1 MPVPGVPPLPIFDL
15 PKSPL
20 LPAPVL
26 ELPKAELPS
35 YEVMVFPAN
44 PAPPQ
49 ASVKSQTQ
57 KRTEGKPEK
66 PPQPKPPKIPPIST
80 EVTKVQIPVLNIEVP
95 VPKAEIVSTAM
106 TTSAVSVGAA
116 LAATSIF
123 KRLVSAF
130 KPVIKTVVKKVQ
142 KMRGKKVVSFGR
154 QRLEQRRHRRQRK
167 DFLA

>member
-26 ELPKAELPS
+26 ELPRAELPS
-35 YEVMVFPAN
+35 YEVMVFPAS

-49 ASVKSQTQ
+49 ASVKSRTQ
-57 KRTEGKPEK
+57 KRTEETPEK
-66 PPQPKPPKIPPIST
+66 PPQPKLPKIPISK
-80 EVTKVQIPVLNIEVP
+80 EVTKIQIPVLDIEVP
-95 VPKAEIVSTAM
+95 VPRAEIVSTAM

-123 KRLVSAF
+123 KRLVSVF
-130 KPVIKTVVKKVQ
+130 KPVIKTAVKKVQ
-142 KMRGKKVVSFGR
+142 KMRGKKVLSFGR
-154 QRLEQRRHRRQRK
+154 QRLEQRRHKRQRK

>member
-35 YEVMVFPAN
+35 YEVMVFPAS
-44 PAPPQ
+44 PPPVT
-49 ASVKSQTQ
+49 AAKVKRDKES
-57 KRTEGKPEK
+57 KPTEEPSK
-66 PPQPKPPKIPPIST
+66 PKPPKIPQISQ
-80 EVTKVQIPVLNIEVP
+80 EVTKIQIPVLDIEIP
-95 VPKAEIVSTAM
+95 VPRAEIVSTAM

-130 KPVIKTVVKKVQ
+130 KPVIKTAVKKVQ
-142 KMRGKKVVSFGR
+142 KMRGKEVVSFGR

>member
-35 YEVMVFPAN
+35 YEVMVFPAT
-44 PAPPQ
+44 PAPP
-49 ASVKSQTQ
+49 AVKAAKTKKS
-57 KRTEGKPEK
+57 KEPESK
-66 PPQPKPPKIPPIST
+66 PPQPELPKIPPIST

-95 VPKAEIVSTAM
+95 VPRAEIVSTAM

-130 KPVIKTVVKKVQ
+130 KPVIKTAVKKVQ
-142 KMRGKKVVSFGR
+142 KMRGKEVVSFGR

>member
-35 YEVMVFPAN
+35 YEVMVFPAT
-44 PAPPQ
+44 PPP
-49 ASVKSQTQ
+49 ASVGKPKAKKSQET
-57 KRTEGKPEK
+57 KEE
-66 PPQPKPPKIPPIST
+66 PPQPKPPKIPPISN

-95 VPKAEIVSTAM
+95 VPRAEIVSTAM

-142 KMRGKKVVSFGR
+142 KMRGKKVLSFGR

>member
-35 YEVMVFPAN
+35 YEVMVFPAS
-44 PAPPQ
+44 PRP
-49 ASVKSQTQ
+49 ASVGTPRAKKSQET
-57 KRTEGKPEK
+57 KEE

-95 VPKAEIVSTAM
+95 VPRAEIVSTAM

-142 KMRGKKVVSFGR
+142 KMRGKEVVSFGR

>member
-35 YEVMVFPAN
+35 YEVMVFPAS

-49 ASVKSQTQ
+49 SSVKSQTQ

-66 PPQPKPPKIPPIST
+66 PPQPKPPKIPISK
-80 EVTKVQIPVLNIEVP
+80 EVTKIQIPVLDIEVP
-95 VPKAEIVSTAM
+95 VPRAEIVSTAM

-130 KPVIKTVVKKVQ
+130 KPVIKTAVKKIQ
-142 KMRGKKVVSFGR
+142 KMRGKKVLSFGR
-154 QRLEQRRHRRQRK
+154 QRLEQRRHKRPRK

>member
-35 YEVMVFPAN
+35 YEVMVFPAT
-44 PAPPQ
+44 PPP
-49 ASVKSQTQ
+49 ASVGKPRAKKSQET
-57 KRTEGKPEK
+57 KEE
-66 PPQPKPPKIPPIST
+66 PPQPKPPKIPSISN

-95 VPKAEIVSTAM
+95 VPRAEIVSTAM

-142 KMRGKKVVSFGR
+142 KMRGKKVLSFGR

>member
-35 YEVMVFPAN
+35 YEVMVFPAS

-49 ASVKSQTQ
+49 ASVKSRTQ
-57 KRTEGKPEK
+57 KRTQEKPEK
-66 PPQPKPPKIPPIST
+66 PPQPKPPKIPISK
-80 EVTKVQIPVLNIEVP
+80 EVTKIQIPVLDIEVP
-95 VPKAEIVSTAM
+95 VPRAEIVSTAM

-130 KPVIKTVVKKVQ
+130 KPVIKTAVKKVQ
-142 KMRGKKVVSFGR
+142 KMRGKKVLSFGR
-154 QRLEQRRHRRQRK
+154 QRLEQRRHKRQRK

>member
-15 PKSPL
+15 PKTPL

-35 YEVMVFPAN
+35 YEVMVFPAS

-49 ASVKSQTQ
+49 SSVKPQTQ

-66 PPQPKPPKIPPIST
+66 PPQPKPPKIPISK
-80 EVTKVQIPVLNIEVP
+80 EVTKIQIPVLDIEVP
-95 VPKAEIVSTAM
+95 VPRAEIVSTAM

-130 KPVIKTVVKKVQ
+130 KPVIKTAVKKVQ
-142 KMRGKKVVSFGR
+142 KMRGKKVLSFGR
-154 QRLEQRRHRRQRK
+154 QRLEQRRHKRQRK

>member
-35 YEVMVFPAN
+35 YEVMVFPAT
-44 PAPPQ
+44 PPP
-49 ASVKSQTQ
+49 ASVGKPRAKKSQET
-57 KRTEGKPEK
+57 KEE
-66 PPQPKPPKIPPIST
+66 PPQPKPPKIPSIST
-80 EVTKVQIPVLNIEVP
+80 EVIKVQIPILNKEVP
-95 VPKAEIVSTAM
+95 VPRAEIVSTAM

-142 KMRGKKVVSFGR
+142 KMRGKKVLSFGR

>member
-35 YEVMVFPAN
+35 YEVMVFPAT
-44 PAPPQ
+44 PPPP
-49 ASVKSQTQ
+49 ASVGKPRAKKSQET
-57 KRTEGKPEK
+57 KEE

-95 VPKAEIVSTAM
+95 VPRAEIVSTAM

-142 KMRGKKVVSFGR
+142 KMRGKKVLSFGR

>member
-26 ELPKAELPS
+26 ELPRAELPS
-35 YEVMVFPAN
+35 YEVMVFP
-44 PAPPQ
+44 PTSAPPQ
-49 ASVKSQTQ
+49 ASVKSRTQ
-57 KRTEGKPEK
+57 KRKEETPEK
-66 PPQPKPPKIPPIST
+66 PPQPKPPKIPISN
-80 EVTKVQIPVLNIEVP
+80 EVTKIQIPVLDIEVP
-95 VPKAEIVSTAM
+95 VPRAEIVSTAM

-130 KPVIKTVVKKVQ
+130 KPVIKTAVKKVQ
-142 KMRGKKVVSFGR
+142 KMRGKEVVSFGR
-154 QRLEQRRHRRQRK
+154 QRLEQRRSKRPRK

>member
-35 YEVMVFPAN
+35 YEVMVFPAS
-44 PAPPQ
+44 PRPT
-49 ASVKSQTQ
+49 SVGTPKAKKSQET
-57 KRTEGKPEK
+57 KEEPPKPE
-66 PPQPKPPKIPPIST
+66 PPKIPPISN

-95 VPKAEIVSTAM
+95 VPRAEIVSTAM

-130 KPVIKTVVKKVQ
+130 KPVIKTAVKKIQ
-142 KMRGKKVVSFGR
+142 KMRGKEVVSFGR
-154 QRLEQRRHRRQRK
+154 QRLEQRRSKRPRK

>member
-35 YEVMVFPAN
+35 YEVMVFPAS
-44 PAPPQ
+44 PRP
-49 ASVKSQTQ
+49 ASVGTPKAKKSQET
-57 KRTEGKPEK
+57 KEEPPKPE
-66 PPQPKPPKIPPIST
+66 PPKIPPISN

-95 VPKAEIVSTAM
+95 VPRAEIVSTAM

-142 KMRGKKVVSFGR
+142 KMRGKEVVSFGR
-154 QRLEQRRHRRQRK
+154 QRLEQRRSKRPRK

>member
-35 YEVMVFPAN
+35 YEVMVFPAS
-44 PAPPQ
+44 PRP
-49 ASVKSQTQ
+49 ASVGTPKAKKSQET
-57 KRTEGKPEK
+57 KEEPPKPE
-66 PPQPKPPKIPPIST
+66 PPKIPPISN

-95 VPKAEIVSTAM
+95 VPRAEIVSTAM

-130 KPVIKTVVKKVQ
+130 KPVIKTAVKKIQ
-142 KMRGKKVVSFGR
+142 KMRGKEVVSFGR
-154 QRLEQRRHRRQRK
+154 QRLEQRRSKRPRK

>member
-26 ELPKAELPS
+26 ELPRAELPS
-35 YEVMVFPAN
+35 YEVMVFPPS

-49 ASVKSQTQ
+49 SSVKSQTQ
-57 KRTEGKPEK
+57 KKTEETPEK
-66 PPQPKPPKIPPIST
+66 PPQPKPPKIPISK
-80 EVTKVQIPVLNIEVP
+80 EVTKIQIPVLDIEVP
-95 VPKAEIVSTAM
+95 VPRAEIVSTAM

-130 KPVIKTVVKKVQ
+130 KPVIKTAVKKVQ
-142 KMRGKKVVSFGR
+142 KMRGKKVLSFGR
-154 QRLEQRRHRRQRK
+154 QRLEQRRHKRQRK

>member
-35 YEVMVFPAN
+35 YEVMVFPAT
-44 PAPPQ
+44 PPP
-49 ASVKSQTQ
+49 ASVETPKAKKSQET
-57 KRTEGKPEK
+57 KEE
-66 PPQPKPPKIPPIST
+66 PPQPKPPKIPPISN

-95 VPKAEIVSTAM
+95 VPRAEIVSTAM

-142 KMRGKKVVSFGR
+142 KMRGKKVLSFGR

>member
-26 ELPKAELPS
+26 ELPRAELPS
-35 YEVMVFPAN
+35 YEVMVFP
-44 PAPPQ
+44 PTSAPPQ
-49 ASVKSQTQ
+49 ASVKSRTQ
-57 KRTEGKPEK
+57 KRTEETPEK
-66 PPQPKPPKIPPIST
+66 PPQPKPPKIPISN
-80 EVTKVQIPVLNIEVP
+80 EVTKIQIPVLDIEVP
-95 VPKAEIVSTAM
+95 VPRAEIVSTAM

-130 KPVIKTVVKKVQ
+130 KPVIKTAVKKVQ
-142 KMRGKKVVSFGR
+142 KMRGKKVLSFGR
-154 QRLEQRRHRRQRK
+154 QRLEQRRHKRQRK

>member
-15 PKSPL
+15 PKTPL

-35 YEVMVFPAN
+35 YEVMVFPAS

-49 ASVKSQTQ
+49 ASVKSRTQ
-57 KRTEGKPEK
+57 KRTQEKPEK
-66 PPQPKPPKIPPIST
+66 PPQPKPPKIPISK
-80 EVTKVQIPVLNIEVP
+80 EVTKIQIPVLDIEVP
-95 VPKAEIVSTAM
+95 VPRAEIVSTAM

-130 KPVIKTVVKKVQ
+130 KPVIKTAVKKVQ
-142 KMRGKKVVSFGR
+142 KMRGKKVLSFGR
-154 QRLEQRRHRRQRK
+154 QRLEQRRHKRQRK